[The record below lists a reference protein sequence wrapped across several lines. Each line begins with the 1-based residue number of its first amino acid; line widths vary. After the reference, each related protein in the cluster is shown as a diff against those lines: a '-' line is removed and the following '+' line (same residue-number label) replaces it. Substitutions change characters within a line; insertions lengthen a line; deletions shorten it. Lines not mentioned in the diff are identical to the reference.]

1 MVRLN
6 PVNGDLVEKREDLKG
21 NVLRVERM
29 ASMTA
34 DQSHPLLVI
43 RLVFI
48 QLLFF
53 LLIKVNS
60 MIN

>member
-48 QLLFF
+48 RLLFSYF
-53 LLIKVNS
+53 LK
-60 MIN
+60 

>member
-43 RLVFI
+43 RLVLFI
-48 QLLFF
+48 YFF
-53 LLIKVNS
+53 LKNILVKLTTN
-60 MIN
+60 

>member
-43 RLVFI
+43 RLVFF
-48 QLLFF
+48 LFIF
-53 LLIKVNS
+53 S
-60 MIN
+60 